1 MITTIIG
8 RGAECGG
15 DFSAE
20 GSVRLD
26 GIVNGGM
33 SVTGKLIVGATGAVY
48 GDITAAVAV
57 IGGEVNG
64 NVTAPDRVELT
75 STARVIGDITTSTIV
90 IDEKAVFQGGCN
102 MNQEASAK
110 RARPGMK
117 AVRSGKKS
125 AKAAITEALKE
136 VAAENRREA
145 AAEENAPDIED
156 SRELRG

>member
-1 MITTIIG
+1 MKKKDEMITTIIG

-26 GIVNGGM
+26 GCVNG
-33 SVTGKLIVGATGAVY
+33 SVTVTGKLIVGATGAVY
-48 GDITAAVAV
+48 GNVSAAEAV

-64 NVTAPDRVELT
+64 SVAAPERVELT
-75 STARVIGDITTSTIV
+75 STARVIGDITTTTIV
-90 IDEKAVFQGGCN
+90 IDEKAIFQGACN

-110 RARPGMK
+110 RPRPAAK

-125 AKAAITEALKE
+125 AKAAIAEALKE
-136 VAAENRREA
+136 VEAENRREA
-145 AAEENAPDIED
+145 DEEKSTGETAQ
-156 SRELRG
+156 